1 MGKQSFWR
9 EEWKRGAG
17 IGQEQAE
24 IVRRLIVNAA
34 EFAAA

>member
-9 EEWKRGAG
+9 EEWKRGAAF
-17 IGQEQAE
+17 GQEQAE
-24 IVRRLIVNAA
+24 AVRRLIANAA